1 MSGPI
6 WKYKLAPVE
15 RQVIEV
21 DGPMR
26 WLSAGLQ
33 GGDVVV
39 WAIVTGNEFDR
50 RSVAFRIVLTGEHAD
65 PQWEHIAT
73 IQRPDGIVLHI
84 FREVRR

>member
-6 WKYKLAPVE
+6 WKYKLQPAR

-33 GGDVVV
+33 GRDVVV
-39 WAIVTGNEFDR
+39 WAIVDSDDGRKRPVT
-50 RSVAFRIVLTGEHAD
+50 FRIVCTGEHAD
-65 PQWEHIAT
+65 PQWGYIAT
-73 IQRPDGIVLHI
+73 IQWPDGIAWHI
-84 FREVRR
+84 FKEA

>member
-1 MSGPI
+1 VSGPI

-33 GGDVVV
+33 GGDLVV
-39 WAIVTGNEFDR
+39 WAIVDADDGRREASPQSSGPTAWGYTFSGRLNDDR
-50 RSVAFRIVLTGEHAD
+50 LRG
-65 PQWEHIAT
+65 AT
-73 IQRPDGIVLHI
+73 MAACA
-84 FREVRR
+84 

>member
-1 MSGPI
+1 VSGPI
-6 WKYKLAPVE
+6 WKYTLKPVE

-39 WAIVTGNEFDR
+39 WVIVD
-50 RSVAFRIVLTGEHAD
+50 AD
-65 PQWEHIAT
+65 
-73 IQRPDGIVLHI
+73 DG
-84 FREVRR
+84 RK

>member
-6 WKYKLAPVE
+6 WKYKLQAIR

-26 WLSAGLQ
+26 WLSAGMQ
-33 GGDVVV
+33 GDELVV
-39 WAIVTGNEFDR
+39 WAIVTGEAFDK
-50 RSVAFRIVLTGEHAD
+50 RSVAFRVVCTGEHAD

-73 IQRPDGIVLHI
+73 IQRHDGIVWHI
-84 FREVRR
+84 FKEA

>member
-1 MSGPI
+1 MSGRI

-39 WAIVTGNEFDR
+39 WAIVDADDGRKRPVTF
-50 RSVAFRIVLTGEHAD
+50 RSVFTGEHAD
-65 PQWEHIAT
+65 PQWEPIAT
-73 IQRPDGIVLHI
+73 IQRHDGIVWHI
-84 FREVRR
+84 FKEA

>member
-1 MSGPI
+1 VSGPI
-6 WKYKLAPVE
+6 WKYALKPAG

-26 WLSAGLQ
+26 WLSAGMQ
-33 GGDVVV
+33 GDELVV
-39 WAIVTGNEFDR
+39 WAIVTGEAFDK
-50 RSVAFRIVLTGEHAD
+50 RSVAFRIVCTGEHAD

-84 FREVRR
+84 FREA

>member
-6 WKYKLAPVE
+6 WKYRLAPVE

-33 GGDVVV
+33 GGDLVV
-39 WAIVTGNEFDR
+39 WAIVDADDGR
-50 RSVAFRIVLTGEHAD
+50 KRPVAFRIVLTGEHAD

-73 IQRPDGIVLHI
+73 IQRPDGMVLHV
-84 FREVRR
+84 FREA

>member
-6 WKYKLAPVE
+6 WKYKLQPAR

-39 WAIVTGNEFDR
+39 WAIVTGNESDR
-50 RSVAFRIVLTGEHAD
+50 RSVAFRIVCTGEHAD

-73 IQRPDGIVLHI
+73 IQWPDGIAWHI
-84 FREVRR
+84 FREA

>member
-6 WKYKLAPVE
+6 WKYKLQAIR

-26 WLSAGLQ
+26 WLSAGMQ
-33 GGDVVV
+33 GDELVV
-39 WAIVTGNEFDR
+39 WAIVTGEEAFSD
-50 RSVAFRIVLTGEHAD
+50 SVAFRVVRTGEHAD

-73 IQRPDGIVLHI
+73 IQRPDGIVWHI
-84 FREVRR
+84 FREA